1 MQAIRKAL
9 ARLVGDTVSRE
20 DHQAAQERIRA
31 LIELSASQQA
41 EVMDQ
46 AQRITSCMVIAE
58 AYKQDLQQVSA
69 EVVRLRAALAKAKS
83 DSRQWR
89 DRALDYRSRL
99 GGRTRRPAG

>member
-46 AQRITSCMVIAE
+46 AQRLAALLEVAK
-58 AYKQDLQQVSA
+58 AYKRDMQEASA
-69 EVVRLRAALAKAKS
+69 EVVRLRAALARLKGERN
-83 DSRQWR
+83 DWR
-89 DRALDYRSRL
+89 DRALQYREKM
-99 GGRTRRPAG
+99 GGQKRRVRQ